1 MNRRKFKFI
10 LAALVLVFGLGVF
23 PVGAW
28 SLSAEVYYLSDMH
41 DNITTLGNTIDV
53 FNSLLVSQEYDDLW
67 CQRMGAVMYLFED
80 ISGRARNIN
89 PPKAFARSH
98 ACYIRAM
105 DELDAFRLNFVAGFD
120 AKDRDLIM
128 QARDHWDKMY
138 DFLKLYSETL
148 AEEIRK

>member
-1 MNRRKFKFI
+1 MNQKRFKFI
-10 LAALVLVFGLGVF
+10 LVITILALCAIFLSAR
-23 PVGAW
+23 AW
-28 SLSAEVYYLSDMH
+28 SFDRETSYVMEMY
-41 DNITTLGNTIDV
+41 DNLTQLGNTIDV
-53 FNSLLVSQEYDDLW
+53 FNSLLVCPEYDDLW

-98 ACYIRAM
+98 ACYMRAM

-148 AEEIRK
+148 AEEIKK